1 MYSFFFTHQ
10 HLEFKMA
17 TSQGL
22 LIHLP
27 CEPIL
32 WSGRLV
38 KFDTHG
44 RMQVKCFQWELARRQ
59 PRCAHRIRTATS
71 WPWETYCECEICE
84 CVSKWGKTEFLKLNN
99 KQTVSFNSWKNNSYL
114 AATNWQQLLLWWSS
128 GAHNWRCTP
137 DWREEERE
145 RERGRERERRGC
157 PWSWRWKR
165 GEALWGYL
173 TLREWSRSRCQLRVA
188 VWP

>member
-1 MYSFFFTHQ
+1 
-10 HLEFKMA
+10 MA

-22 LIHLP
+22 LIRLL

-99 KQTVSFNSWKNNSYL
+99 KQTLSFNSWKNNSYL

-137 DWREEERE
+137 DWRDGE
-145 RERGRERERRGC
+145 RERGEPVRDHGGGRGARLFEVISR
-157 PWSWRWKR
+157 WGSGAEVGVSWELLC
-165 GEALWGYL
+165 GLSLL
-173 TLREWSRSRCQLRVA
+173 T
-188 VWP
+188 